1 MKLNSIFLSHKKG
14 TENSETIAMP
24 LPARVKISMS
34 QHMGAPCEPTVAKGD
49 RVLVGQVIGESS
61 AFMSCP
67 VHSSVSGTVA
77 AISELLTAGGKV
89 CKMVEID
96 TDGEQEVS
104 PDVKPP
110 VITDKASLCEAV
122 RQSGCCGMGG
132 AGFPTHIKLNFDE
145 NKYKVDTLV
154 INAAE
159 CEPYITSDYRE
170 MMVAKGD
177 RVLVGQVIGESSAF
191 MSCPVHSSVSGTVA
205 AISELLTAGGKVC
218 KMVEI
223 DTDGEQEVSP
233 DVKPPVI
240 TDKASLCEAVRQSGC
255 CGMGGA
261 GFPTHIKLNFDEN
274 KYKVDTLV
282 INAAECEPY
291 ITSDYREM
299 MENADDVMCGIKLVR
314 DMLGLKKVVIGIEDN
329 KPQAIKLM
337 REKSADDES
346 IEVKVLKSCYPQGA
360 EKVIIFNATG
370 RVVGEGQ
377 LPSDQGVIV
386 MNVTTAGFIGEYSKT
401 GMPLISKRI
410 TVDGDVVSTPCNVK
424 VPIGT
429 SAEDILKFGDC
440 DKEKVRKALF
450 GGPMMGMCLYELDT
464 PVTKTTNA
472 ILAFGEKADKKKGIE
487 DRCTQTNCIKCGRC
501 ISACPLNLMPT
512 ELEKAYDRRDKEA
525 LMKLKVG
532 LCMNCG
538 SCSYVCP
545 AKRDLAEK
553 NQLAKAF
560 IRT

>member
-1 MKLNSIFLSHKKG
+1 M
-14 TENSETIAMP
+14 
-24 LPARVKISMS
+24 
-34 QHMGAPCEPTVAKGD
+34 
-49 RVLVGQVIGESS
+49 
-61 AFMSCP
+61 
-67 VHSSVSGTVA
+67 
-77 AISELLTAGGKV
+77 
-89 CKMVEID
+89 
-96 TDGEQEVS
+96 
-104 PDVKPP
+104 
-110 VITDKASLCEAV
+110 
-122 RQSGCCGMGG
+122 
-132 AGFPTHIKLNFDE
+132 
-145 NKYKVDTLV
+145 
-154 INAAE
+154 
-159 CEPYITSDYRE
+159 
-170 MMVAKGD
+170 
-177 RVLVGQVIGESSAF
+177 
-191 MSCPVHSSVSGTVA
+191 
-205 AISELLTAGGKVC
+205 
-218 KMVEI
+218 
-223 DTDGEQEVSP
+223 
-233 DVKPPVI
+233 
-240 TDKASLCEAVRQSGC
+240 
-255 CGMGGA
+255 
-261 GFPTHIKLNFDEN
+261 
-274 KYKVDTLV
+274 
-282 INAAECEPY
+282 
-291 ITSDYREM
+291 
-299 MENADDVMCGIKLVR
+299 
-314 DMLGLKKVVIGIEDN
+314 
-329 KPQAIKLM
+329 
-337 REKSADDES
+337 
-346 IEVKVLKSCYPQGA
+346 
-360 EKVIIFNATG
+360 IIFNATG

-410 TVDGDVVSTPCNVK
+410 TVDGDVVSTPCNVR

>member
-1 MKLNSIFLSHKKG
+1 M
-14 TENSETIAMP
+14 
-24 LPARVKISMS
+24 
-34 QHMGAPCEPTVAKGD
+34 
-49 RVLVGQVIGESS
+49 
-61 AFMSCP
+61 
-67 VHSSVSGTVA
+67 
-77 AISELLTAGGKV
+77 
-89 CKMVEID
+89 
-96 TDGEQEVS
+96 
-104 PDVKPP
+104 
-110 VITDKASLCEAV
+110 
-122 RQSGCCGMGG
+122 
-132 AGFPTHIKLNFDE
+132 
-145 NKYKVDTLV
+145 
-154 INAAE
+154 
-159 CEPYITSDYRE
+159 
-170 MMVAKGD
+170 
-177 RVLVGQVIGESSAF
+177 
-191 MSCPVHSSVSGTVA
+191 
-205 AISELLTAGGKVC
+205 
-218 KMVEI
+218 
-223 DTDGEQEVSP
+223 
-233 DVKPPVI
+233 
-240 TDKASLCEAVRQSGC
+240 
-255 CGMGGA
+255 
-261 GFPTHIKLNFDEN
+261 
-274 KYKVDTLV
+274 
-282 INAAECEPY
+282 
-291 ITSDYREM
+291 
-299 MENADDVMCGIKLVR
+299 
-314 DMLGLKKVVIGIEDN
+314 
-329 KPQAIKLM
+329 
-337 REKSADDES
+337 
-346 IEVKVLKSCYPQGA
+346 
-360 EKVIIFNATG
+360 IIFNTTG

>member
-49 RVLVGQVIGESS
+49 RVLVGQVIGESN

-104 PDVKPP
+104 
-110 VITDKASLCEAV
+110 
-122 RQSGCCGMGG
+122 
-132 AGFPTHIKLNFDE
+132 
-145 NKYKVDTLV
+145 
-154 INAAE
+154 
-159 CEPYITSDYRE
+159 
-170 MMVAKGD
+170 
-177 RVLVGQVIGESSAF
+177 
-191 MSCPVHSSVSGTVA
+191 
-205 AISELLTAGGKVC
+205 
-218 KMVEI
+218 
-223 DTDGEQEVSP
+223 
-233 DVKPPVI
+233 
-240 TDKASLCEAVRQSGC
+240 
-255 CGMGGA
+255 
-261 GFPTHIKLNFDEN
+261 PTHIKLNFDEN

-487 DRCTQTNCIKCGRC
+487 DRCAQTNCIKCGRC

>member
-49 RVLVGQVIGESS
+49 RVLVGQVIGES
-61 AFMSCP
+61 
-67 VHSSVSGTVA
+67 
-77 AISELLTAGGKV
+77 
-89 CKMVEID
+89 
-96 TDGEQEVS
+96 
-104 PDVKPP
+104 
-110 VITDKASLCEAV
+110 
-122 RQSGCCGMGG
+122 
-132 AGFPTHIKLNFDE
+132 N
-145 NKYKVDTLV
+145 
-154 INAAE
+154 
-159 CEPYITSDYRE
+159 
-170 MMVAKGD
+170 
-177 RVLVGQVIGESSAF
+177 AF

-346 IEVKVLKSCYPQGA
+346 IEVKVMKS
-360 EKVIIFNATG
+360 
-370 RVVGEGQ
+370 
-377 LPSDQGVIV
+377 
-386 MNVTTAGFIGEYSKT
+386 
-401 GMPLISKRI
+401 
-410 TVDGDVVSTPCNVK
+410 
-424 VPIGT
+424 
-429 SAEDILKFGDC
+429 
-440 DKEKVRKALF
+440 
-450 GGPMMGMCLYELDT
+450 
-464 PVTKTTNA
+464 
-472 ILAFGEKADKKKGIE
+472 
-487 DRCTQTNCIKCGRC
+487 
-501 ISACPLNLMPT
+501 
-512 ELEKAYDRRDKEA
+512 
-525 LMKLKVG
+525 
-532 LCMNCG
+532 
-538 SCSYVCP
+538 
-545 AKRDLAEK
+545 
-553 NQLAKAF
+553 
-560 IRT
+560 

>member
-49 RVLVGQVIGESS
+49 RVLVGQVIGES
-61 AFMSCP
+61 
-67 VHSSVSGTVA
+67 
-77 AISELLTAGGKV
+77 
-89 CKMVEID
+89 
-96 TDGEQEVS
+96 
-104 PDVKPP
+104 
-110 VITDKASLCEAV
+110 
-122 RQSGCCGMGG
+122 
-132 AGFPTHIKLNFDE
+132 N
-145 NKYKVDTLV
+145 
-154 INAAE
+154 
-159 CEPYITSDYRE
+159 
-170 MMVAKGD
+170 
-177 RVLVGQVIGESSAF
+177 AF

-501 ISACPLNLMPT
+501 SMCAGISQTHQRNVRQSSYEAQGGSLHELRFVFIRLSCKERSCREKSACKSFHKNI
-512 ELEKAYDRRDKEA
+512 RR
-525 LMKLKVG
+525 
-532 LCMNCG
+532 
-538 SCSYVCP
+538 
-545 AKRDLAEK
+545 
-553 NQLAKAF
+553 
-560 IRT
+560 

>member
-1 MKLNSIFLSHKKG
+1 MKLHIHGVHVPNRKNTAELAALRLPIP
-14 TENSETIAMP
+14 ETVEIPM
-24 LPARVKISMS
+24 SM
-34 QHMGAPCEPTVAKGD
+34 HIGAPAIPVVKPGENV
-49 RVLVGQVIGESS
+49 RVGQLIGKAGGFVS
-61 AFMSCP
+61 AP
-67 VHSSVSGTVA
+67 VYASVSGTVKKIGQQVGSGGRLMQTVVIA
-77 AISELLTAGGKV
+77 ADGK
-89 CKMVEID
+89 
-96 TDGEQEVS
+96 QE
-104 PDVKPP
+104 PDPDLKPP
-110 VITDKASLCEAV
+110 KLDTMQEFLDAV
-122 RQSGCCGMGG
+122 RESG
-132 AGFPTHIKLNFDE
+132 
-145 NKYKVDTLV
+145 
-154 INAAE
+154 
-159 CEPYITSDYRE
+159 
-170 MMVAKGD
+170 MVG
-177 RVLVGQVIGESSAF
+177 L
-191 MSCPVHSSVSGTVA
+191 
-205 AISELLTAGGKVC
+205 
-218 KMVEI
+218 
-223 DTDGEQEVSP
+223 
-233 DVKPPVI
+233 
-240 TDKASLCEAVRQSGC
+240 
-255 CGMGGA
+255 GGA

-360 EKVIIFNATG
+360 EKVIIFNTTG

-487 DRCTQTNCIKCGRC
+487 DRCAQTNCIKCGRC

>member
-24 LPARVKISMS
+24 LSARVKISMS

-49 RVLVGQVIGESS
+49 RVLVGQVIGES
-61 AFMSCP
+61 
-67 VHSSVSGTVA
+67 
-77 AISELLTAGGKV
+77 
-89 CKMVEID
+89 
-96 TDGEQEVS
+96 
-104 PDVKPP
+104 
-110 VITDKASLCEAV
+110 
-122 RQSGCCGMGG
+122 
-132 AGFPTHIKLNFDE
+132 N
-145 NKYKVDTLV
+145 
-154 INAAE
+154 
-159 CEPYITSDYRE
+159 
-170 MMVAKGD
+170 
-177 RVLVGQVIGESSAF
+177 AF

-487 DRCTQTNCIKCGRC
+487 DRCAQTNCIKCGRC

>member
-1 MKLNSIFLSHKKG
+1 
-14 TENSETIAMP
+14 
-24 LPARVKISMS
+24 
-34 QHMGAPCEPTVAKGD
+34 
-49 RVLVGQVIGESS
+49 
-61 AFMSCP
+61 
-67 VHSSVSGTVA
+67 
-77 AISELLTAGGKV
+77 
-89 CKMVEID
+89 
-96 TDGEQEVS
+96 
-104 PDVKPP
+104 
-110 VITDKASLCEAV
+110 
-122 RQSGCCGMGG
+122 
-132 AGFPTHIKLNFDE
+132 
-145 NKYKVDTLV
+145 
-154 INAAE
+154 
-159 CEPYITSDYRE
+159 
-170 MMVAKGD
+170 
-177 RVLVGQVIGESSAF
+177 
-191 MSCPVHSSVSGTVA
+191 
-205 AISELLTAGGKVC
+205 
-218 KMVEI
+218 
-223 DTDGEQEVSP
+223 
-233 DVKPPVI
+233 
-240 TDKASLCEAVRQSGC
+240 
-255 CGMGGA
+255 MGGA

-472 ILAFGEKADKKKGIE
+472 ILAFGEKADKKKGIK
-487 DRCTQTNCIKCGRC
+487 DRCAQTNCIKCGRC

>member
-49 RVLVGQVIGESS
+49 RVLVGQVIGES
-61 AFMSCP
+61 
-67 VHSSVSGTVA
+67 
-77 AISELLTAGGKV
+77 
-89 CKMVEID
+89 
-96 TDGEQEVS
+96 
-104 PDVKPP
+104 
-110 VITDKASLCEAV
+110 
-122 RQSGCCGMGG
+122 
-132 AGFPTHIKLNFDE
+132 N
-145 NKYKVDTLV
+145 
-154 INAAE
+154 
-159 CEPYITSDYRE
+159 
-170 MMVAKGD
+170 
-177 RVLVGQVIGESSAF
+177 AF

-360 EKVIIFNATG
+360 EKVIIFNTTG
-370 RVVGEGQ
+370 RAVGEGQ

-487 DRCTQTNCIKCGRC
+487 DRCAQTNCIKCGRC

-512 ELEKAYDRRDKEA
+512 ELEKAYDA
-525 LMKLKVG
+525 QG
-532 LCMNCG
+532 G
-538 SCSYVCP
+538 SLHELRFV
-545 AKRDLAEK
+545 
-553 NQLAKAF
+553 F
-560 IRT
+560 IRLSCKERSCREKSACKSFHKNIRR

>member
-49 RVLVGQVIGESS
+49 RGLVGQVIGESN

-132 AGFPTHIKLNFDE
+132 AGFPTHIKL
-145 NKYKVDTLV
+145 
-154 INAAE
+154 
-159 CEPYITSDYRE
+159 
-170 MMVAKGD
+170 
-177 RVLVGQVIGESSAF
+177 
-191 MSCPVHSSVSGTVA
+191 
-205 AISELLTAGGKVC
+205 
-218 KMVEI
+218 
-223 DTDGEQEVSP
+223 
-233 DVKPPVI
+233 
-240 TDKASLCEAVRQSGC
+240 
-255 CGMGGA
+255 
-261 GFPTHIKLNFDEN
+261 
-274 KYKVDTLV
+274 
-282 INAAECEPY
+282 
-291 ITSDYREM
+291 
-299 MENADDVMCGIKLVR
+299 NADDVMCGIKLVR

-487 DRCTQTNCIKCGRC
+487 DRCAQTNCIKCGRC

>member
-49 RVLVGQVIGESS
+49 RVLVGQVIGESN

-122 RQSGCCGMGG
+122 RQS
-132 AGFPTHIKLNFDE
+132 
-145 NKYKVDTLV
+145 
-154 INAAE
+154 
-159 CEPYITSDYRE
+159 
-170 MMVAKGD
+170 
-177 RVLVGQVIGESSAF
+177 
-191 MSCPVHSSVSGTVA
+191 
-205 AISELLTAGGKVC
+205 
-218 KMVEI
+218 
-223 DTDGEQEVSP
+223 
-233 DVKPPVI
+233 
-240 TDKASLCEAVRQSGC
+240 
-255 CGMGGA
+255 
-261 GFPTHIKLNFDEN
+261 
-274 KYKVDTLV
+274 
-282 INAAECEPY
+282 ECEPY

-487 DRCTQTNCIKCGRC
+487 DRCAQTNCIKCGRC

>member
-49 RVLVGQVIGESS
+49 RVLVGQVIGES
-61 AFMSCP
+61 
-67 VHSSVSGTVA
+67 
-77 AISELLTAGGKV
+77 
-89 CKMVEID
+89 
-96 TDGEQEVS
+96 
-104 PDVKPP
+104 
-110 VITDKASLCEAV
+110 
-122 RQSGCCGMGG
+122 
-132 AGFPTHIKLNFDE
+132 N
-145 NKYKVDTLV
+145 
-154 INAAE
+154 
-159 CEPYITSDYRE
+159 
-170 MMVAKGD
+170 
-177 RVLVGQVIGESSAF
+177 AF

-329 KPQAIKLM
+329 KPQASTKAYIVQLSVFYLLSFAIAYAHGAISKEECMRLTAELQNVPNMLEVVLKTPDNCQYVASQLVNKENLLYIGRGLDYALSMEGSLKLKEISYIHSESYAAGELKHGTISLVTNNM
-337 REKSADDES
+337 PVIAVATQRELLDKTISNVKEVKARGAYVVLVTHGYINVDDEVADYK
-346 IEVKVLKSCYPQGA
+346 IG
-360 EKVIIFNATG
+360 
-370 RVVGEGQ
+370 
-377 LPSDQGVIV
+377 LPTIDD
-386 MNVTTAGFIGEYSKT
+386 
-401 GMPLISKRI
+401 L
-410 TVDGDVVSTPCNVK
+410 
-424 VPIGT
+424 
-429 SAEDILKFGDC
+429 
-440 DKEKVRKALF
+440 
-450 GGPMMGMCLYELDT
+450 
-464 PVTKTTNA
+464 
-472 ILAFGEKADKKKGIE
+472 
-487 DRCTQTNCIKCGRC
+487 
-501 ISACPLNLMPT
+501 LMPMLT
-512 ELEKAYDRRDKEA
+512 VVPLQLIAYYTSVLRGNDVDKPR
-525 LMKLKVG
+525 
-532 LCMNCG
+532 N
-538 SCSYVCP
+538 
-545 AKRDLAEK
+545 
-553 NQLAKAF
+553 LAKSV
-560 IRT
+560 TVE

>member
-1 MKLNSIFLSHKKG
+1 MKLHIHGVHVPNRKNTAELAALRLPIP
-14 TENSETIAMP
+14 ETVEIPM
-24 LPARVKISMS
+24 SM
-34 QHMGAPCEPTVAKGD
+34 HIGAPAIPVVKPGENV
-49 RVLVGQVIGESS
+49 RVGQLIGKAGGFVS
-61 AFMSCP
+61 AP
-67 VHSSVSGTVA
+67 VYASVSGTVKKIGQQVGSGGRLMQTVVIA
-77 AISELLTAGGKV
+77 ADGK
-89 CKMVEID
+89 
-96 TDGEQEVS
+96 QE
-104 PDVKPP
+104 PDPTLQPP
-110 VITDKASLCEAV
+110 KLETMQDFLDAV
-122 RQSGCCGMGG
+122 RASGMVGLGG

-145 NKYKVDTLV
+145 
-154 INAAE
+154 
-159 CEPYITSDYRE
+159 S
-170 MMVAKGD
+170 
-177 RVLVGQVIGESSAF
+177 
-191 MSCPVHSSVSGTVA
+191 
-205 AISELLTAGGKVC
+205 
-218 KMVEI
+218 
-223 DTDGEQEVSP
+223 
-233 DVKPPVI
+233 
-240 TDKASLCEAVRQSGC
+240 
-255 CGMGGA
+255 
-261 GFPTHIKLNFDEN
+261 